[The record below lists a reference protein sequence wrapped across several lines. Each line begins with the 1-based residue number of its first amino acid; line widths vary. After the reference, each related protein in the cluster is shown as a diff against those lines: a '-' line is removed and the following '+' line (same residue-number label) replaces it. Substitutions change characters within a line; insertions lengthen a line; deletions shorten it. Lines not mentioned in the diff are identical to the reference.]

1 MECRPRFS
9 RSVRLGLERGLREAL
24 EAAAGPGGAVERVC
38 MDLLTGRERRRMA
51 ERLAESQGTEGKEVK
66 REIKEEPPEEEEEEE
81 EEEDASFFGRSSS
94 GWRPRHSDYEE
105 DAWLRKMSDEH
116 SQ

>member
-1 MECRPRFS
+1 M
-9 RSVRLGLERGLREAL
+9 GLERGLREAL

-51 ERLAESQGTEGKEVK
+51 ERLAESQGTEEQEVK
-66 REIKEEPPEEEEEEE
+66 QEIKEEPPDEG
-81 EEEDASFFGRSSS
+81 EEDASIFGRSSS
-94 GWRPRHSDYEE
+94 GRRLQD
-105 DAWLRKMSDEH
+105 DDQDFWLREMADEH

>member
-1 MECRPRFS
+1 MKFRFS

-38 MDLLTGRERRRMA
+38 MDLLTERERRRVA

-81 EEEDASFFGRSSS
+81 EEEEDASFFGRSSS
-94 GWRPRHSDYEE
+94 GWRPRRSDYEE